1 MSTNK
6 GTDNL
11 LGRLLGRRYE
21 IQERVG
27 GGGFALVYKAM
38 DTFLH
43 RPVAVKVLRQQFTT
57 DDDFVRRFRREAQAA
72 ASLSHS
78 NVVSIYD
85 VGQEDDVY
93 YIVMEYVDGQT
104 LKEKITA
111 EAPLPIPV
119 AVRIA
124 VQILDAL
131 EHAHFAK
138 IVHRDIKPHNILLA
152 KNGRVKVT
160 DFGIARAAATTTLTH
175 TGSIVGS
182 AHYFSPEQA
191 RGGFTGEKSDI
202 YSVGVVL
209 YEMLT
214 GHVPFEG
221 DSPISVAIKHIQE
234 EVVPVSQLNPEV
246 PLELQEI
253 VTRAMQK
260 DPSLR
265 YQSAGDMTADLNRFM
280 KDFSEG
286 RTQKID
292 PAQVQRP
299 YFGDPEAVEAV
310 VSGDPDL
317 RDTVQLEDRQ
327 ARAVRRATGGSGKR
341 PGRAVLGWLA
351 GALGLA
357 AVIALAYWGFNRWLN
372 VPTVIVP
379 NVIGLQQVDAQDRL
393 RAANLTFEVVATPP
407 DPTHPAGQVILQDPA
422 ASTMVKQGRLIK
434 LSVSRGPEQLN
445 VPDVR
450 GKSKQDAETAIA
462 NAGFTLGREET
473 KDDPSYPSDTVI
485 TQSLTPGQLYPGS
498 TPIDLVISTGK
509 APVTVPSL
517 IGQDQTQAQ
526 TTLDQVKLVVGK
538 VTPVTDPTF
547 GPGQVVKQDPAP
559 NTSVS
564 EGTAVDLWVNQPAN
578 SRQASLSFVV
588 PAPSP
593 PAPGPVL
600 VEVVIADSRGRT
612 TEYRNMH
619 QPGESLTVP
628 ISWVGPATA
637 YIYVNGNLAQQ
648 QTLPS

>member
-1 MSTNK
+1 MSKNM
-6 GTDNL
+6 DSL
-11 LGRLLGRRYE
+11 LGRLLGNRYE
-21 IQERVG
+21 IQERIG
-27 GGGFALVYKAM
+27 GGGFALVYMAM

-43 RPVAVKVLRQQFTT
+43 RQVAVKVLRQQFTT

-72 ASLSHS
+72 ASLSHP

-104 LKEKITA
+104 LKEKIET
-111 EAPLPIPV
+111 EAPLPVPV
-119 AVRIA
+119 AVRLA

-138 IVHRDIKPHNILLA
+138 IVHRDIKPHNILLT

-234 EVVPVSQLNPEV
+234 EGVPVSQLNPEV

-260 DPSLR
+260 DQSLR
-265 YQSAGDMTADLNRFM
+265 YQSAGEMTADLNRFL

-292 PAQVQRP
+292 PAAVQRP
-299 YFGDPEAVEAV
+299 YFGDPEAVDAV
-310 VSGDPDL
+310 VNGDPDL
-317 RDTVQLEDRQ
+317 RDTIQLEDRQ
-327 ARAVRRATGGSGKR
+327 VRAVRRAAGE
-341 PGRAVLGWLA
+341 GRRRSRTVLLWAVAFLA
-351 GALGLA
+351 MVALGMLLSWA
-357 AVIALAYWGFNRWLN
+357 FSRWLN
-372 VPTVIVP
+372 TPTVVVP
-379 NVIGLQQVDAQDRL
+379 NVVGLQQVEAQNRL
-393 RAANLTFEVVATPP
+393 RESKLTYDVVATPP
-407 DPTHPAGQVILQDPA
+407 DPSHPAGEVIQQDPVA
-422 ASTMVKQGRLIK
+422 TTMVKQGRKVL
-434 LSVSRGPEQLN
+434 LSVSRGPEQL
-445 VPDVR
+445 VMPDVV
-450 GKSKQDAETAIA
+450 GKTLQDAQTVLA
-462 NAGFTLGREET
+462 NAGFSVGRTET
-473 KDDPSYPSDTVI
+473 HDDPTRPENTVI
-485 TQSLTPGQLYPGS
+485 SQSLAPNKLYPGN
-498 TPIDLVISTGK
+498 TPVDLVISSGK
-509 APVTVPSL
+509 AAVVTPSL
-517 IGQDQTQAQ
+517 VGQDLTQAQ
-526 TTLDQVKLVVGK
+526 ATLDRIKLKVGK

-547 GPGQVVKQDPAP
+547 GPGQVVKQDPLP
-559 NTSVS
+559 NTSVT
-564 EGTAVDLWVNQPAN
+564 EGSSVDLWINQPNNA
-578 SRQASLSFVV
+578 RQATLQFVV

-600 VEVVIADSRGRT
+600 VEVVVADSRGRAT
-612 TEYRNMH
+612 QYRHLH
-619 QPGESLTVP
+619 QPGESLPVP
-628 ISWVGPATA
+628 ISWVGPGTV

-648 QTLPS
+648 QSLPS